1 MCRLMLRAG
10 SAPGMGRRSVGR
22 SAGYTL
28 IEVLVAL
35 LVISL
40 GLLGMAALQVS
51 ALKQNQNAYARS
63 QVLTAAHG
71 IADRIRANEAGL
83 SAGNYFGTSDEY
95 NSDDPDTSCEDAVCT
110 AAQMATYDLN
120 NWKFYLQ
127 ENVVGG
133 GGCVTREAEKHAGFK
148 VDTTND
154 LSALCT
160 QSTAANNPVTIYVW
174 WNDERYDNATESD
187 AEGNDLQVITLTM
200 DL

>member
-1 MCRLMLRAG
+1 MA
-10 SAPGMGRRSVGR
+10 RRPVAK

-71 IADRIRANEAGL
+71 IADRMRANEAGL
-83 SAGNYFGTSDEY
+83 SAGNYFGTSDAY
-95 NSDDPDTSCEDAVCT
+95 NGDDPDTSCEDSVCT

-133 GGCVTREAEKHAGFK
+133 GGCVTREAENRAGFQ

-160 QSTAANNPVTIYVW
+160 QSTTAADPVTIYVW
-174 WNDERYDNATESD
+174 WNDERYDNATESA
-187 AEGNDLQVITLTM
+187 AEGKDLQVITLTM

>member
-1 MCRLMLRAG
+1 
-10 SAPGMGRRSVGR
+10 VGR

-71 IADRIRANEAGL
+71 IADRMRANEAGL
-83 SAGNYFGTSDEY
+83 SAGNYFGTSDAY
-95 NSDDPDTSCEDAVCT
+95 NGDDPDTSCEDAVCT

-133 GGCVTREAEKHAGFK
+133 GGCITRFAEDEAGFYVEDENALK
-148 VDTTND
+148 DLCSGSNDT
-154 LSALCT
+154 SK
-160 QSTAANNPVTIYVW
+160 PVTIYVW
-174 WNDERYDNATESD
+174 WNDERYDNATESA